1 MSISEIFTHCVLY
14 CIGQGMFHS
23 EQKTLHISILSI
35 FFLMTEKVITL
46 YFTFS
51 YKKQPKCCC
60 YHTGMRLK
68 YLQTMV
74 MRKNSDLCGVP
85 VNPVI
90 YSRT

>member
-51 YKKQPKCCC
+51 HKNSCC
-60 YHTGMRLK
+60 YHTGVRLK

-74 MRKNSDLCGVP
+74 MRKKF
-85 VNPVI
+85 
-90 YSRT
+90 